1 MAKDEYEELLEL
13 RKVVKNQQQ
22 QIGVLQSQ
30 VENLTQAILHSNK
43 KLFGSSSEK
52 TPIEGQISLFNEAE
66 CLSDSNAIEPTPQ
79 NIIVSTH
86 KRTPR
91 KPGSKEEIIKDLPR
105 ETIECVLEGEYSL
118 CPYCAAEMVPIGKN
132 IVRTEVEFIPASVKV
147 IEYVQY
153 SYKCPECGTA
163 DSSPDVIVKA
173 PVPAPVM
180 KRSLA
185 SPSTV
190 AEVIY
195 QKYVNGMPLYRQEQD
210 WLQRGFK
217 LSRSTMANWVI
228 RCSSDWL
235 KPIYELMKQELV
247 KCESI
252 HADETRIQCNKEPG
266 KKASSQSFMWLYR
279 SGKYEPTDIVI
290 FEYTRTRAGKHAEQ
304 FLKGFYGYLI
314 TDAYAGYE
322 KVEDVIRCLCWSHV
336 RRYFIESIPLN
347 NGKEIP
353 GSKGSEGREFCNK
366 LFKVEDELSTLSPE
380 ERLIKREEKSKPILQ
395 EFWCW
400 LEKLHPFNNKKLS
413 EAINYSKNQ
422 KVYLENFLLD
432 GRIPISNNQAENAIR
447 PFAVGRRG
455 WLFADTPK
463 GAEASAIA
471 YSIVETAK
479 ANKLNIFQYLA
490 YLFKSL
496 PNINFKDQPE
506 LLAQY
511 LPWSGSLPK
520 NCYIKD
526 SNKSDESTCL

>member
-228 RCSSDWL
+228 HCSSDWL

-322 KVEDVIRCLCWSHV
+322 KVENVIRC
-336 RRYFIESIPLN
+336 
-347 NGKEIP
+347 
-353 GSKGSEGREFCNK
+353 
-366 LFKVEDELSTLSPE
+366 
-380 ERLIKREEKSKPILQ
+380 
-395 EFWCW
+395 
-400 LEKLHPFNNKKLS
+400 
-413 EAINYSKNQ
+413 
-422 KVYLENFLLD
+422 
-432 GRIPISNNQAENAIR
+432 
-447 PFAVGRRG
+447 
-455 WLFADTPK
+455 
-463 GAEASAIA
+463 
-471 YSIVETAK
+471 
-479 ANKLNIFQYLA
+479 
-490 YLFKSL
+490 
-496 PNINFKDQPE
+496 
-506 LLAQY
+506 
-511 LPWSGSLPK
+511 
-520 NCYIKD
+520 
-526 SNKSDESTCL
+526 